1 MANLSAAIRQVRRT
15 RQRLDAPTTENF
27 DQYRP
32 EYETILGAI
41 ADLAGDP
48 AFDEL
53 KQWMIDTTKRREQLP
68 APEAVRR
75 RARELCAERDVTV
88 PRRSPLRG

>member
-15 RQRLDAPTTENF
+15 RQRLDAPTTENV
-27 DQYRP
+27 DQYRQ
-32 EYETILGAI
+32 EYEMILEEV

-53 KQWMIDTTKRREQLP
+53 KQWMIKATEERNKLP
-68 APEAVRR
+68 TPTAVRKQ
-75 RARELCAERDVTV
+75 AREVCKNRSVTV
-88 PRRSPLRG
+88 PQQSPIRG